1 MSDVVTPAQIE
12 RRLKDLSNAVDD
24 AHNELVQTE
33 TDYHNIK
40 AKYELAM
47 AKSRILLASKSA
59 PNGKNYTVG
68 EREDMAIV
76 ENEALHR
83 TMASVEALVKASRA
97 NTNRLKVQVEIT
109 RSIGTSVRTSLDLA

>member
-12 RRLKDLSNAVDD
+12 RRLKDLSRAVDD
-24 AHNELVQTE
+24 AHNELVQAE

-47 AKSRILLASKSA
+47 AKSRILLASQSA

-83 TMASVEALVKASRA
+83 SMATVEAMVKASRA
-97 NTNRLKVQVEIT
+97 NTSRLKIQVEIT
-109 RSIGTSVRTSLDLA
+109 RSIGTSVRTSLDLT